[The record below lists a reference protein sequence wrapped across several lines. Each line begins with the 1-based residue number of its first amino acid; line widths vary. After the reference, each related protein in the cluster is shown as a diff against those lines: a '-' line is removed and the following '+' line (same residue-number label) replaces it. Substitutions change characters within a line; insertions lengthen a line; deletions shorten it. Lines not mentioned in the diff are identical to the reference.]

1 MIPQMQSHMICMYN
15 QISISGK
22 YLGFD
27 RQKCPA
33 VPCEKLADVVDQVK
47 RHQVIGIDEGQFF
60 PDIAHFAP
68 LWASE
73 GKTVVVAALDGTFQ
87 RKPFGNVLEL
97 VPMAEK
103 VTKLSAVCMICCKK
117 DAHFTRRRT
126 TETKVE
132 VIGGRDK
139 YLAVCRACYQ
149 KDLTESDK

>member
-1 MIPQMQSHMICMYN
+1 
-15 QISISGK
+15 
-22 YLGFD
+22 
-27 RQKCPA
+27 
-33 VPCEKLADVVDQVK
+33 VPCEKLADAADLAKQ
-47 RHQVIGIDEGQFF
+47 HHVIGIDEGQFF
-60 PDIAHFAP
+60 PDIAQYAA

-97 VPMAEK
+97 VPVCEK
-103 VTKLSAVCMICCKK
+103 VSKLSAVCMVCCKR

-139 YLAVCRACYQ
+139 YLAVCRCCYQ
-149 KDLTESDK
+149 KELVESPK